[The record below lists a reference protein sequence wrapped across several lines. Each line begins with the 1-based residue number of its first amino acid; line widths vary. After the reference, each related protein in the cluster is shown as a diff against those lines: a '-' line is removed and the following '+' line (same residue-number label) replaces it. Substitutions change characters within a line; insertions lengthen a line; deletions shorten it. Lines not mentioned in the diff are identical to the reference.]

1 MPAKQ
6 LTTSPTEA
14 DLEASIHHAVA
25 RAFPWLAPGSIRHQT
40 KFAFSFGRKKIEVDG
55 AEVSRAESRSDII
68 LYNGERPLA
77 VLELKRAGVPLTA
90 DDDAQG
96 LSYARVLNPSP
107 PLVVVTNGN
116 DLHIVETHGGK
127 KWAATVP
134 TEQEFQALVANAAR
148 VAAAD
153 LKDAIDTL
161 MGTNAAVWMQAV
173 RNASATAIT
182 ELSASPDKPT
192 RPFVEQILFPRR
204 AGFKALAHVK
214 NGARLVLL
222 EGAPLAGK
230 SNVLREIA
238 VRTAALPNMAALYL
252 EAGVGGS
259 IVQTVADSLSNALEW
274 QVGLEGT
281 RAWLKRLSKSNDRK
295 LLLLVDGLA
304 ADDSDTR
311 KEIEDL
317 TSPGLG
323 SGVVVVAALDDT
335 VAERLVLMPNR
346 RAPSAI
352 GRRAQRV
359 AVKPLDDHEF
369 EAAQAVLWK
378 HRIGLMDGAGLEA
391 EFRQPWVLRAMCE
404 PVLDELRNAEP
415 DRGILLPPLLSL
427 DLIRHARERFDD
439 HDLRRQFNGIAKAVL
454 AEATDQS
461 REVSLKLESIEVNVL
476 RRETL
481 LQHITSD
488 DLALLT
494 NDGSLKSAMHASDEA
509 VLYVRLPELLAS
521 ELARLLAKELINRRK
536 ADQDEVAAWLA
547 GAASS
552 FPMGDVI
559 AAQAI
564 LDAVQKPEGISFGL
578 IGALIDKPPQRETVR
593 PGSRFAMNFP
603 GVGQIEI
610 ITTENGKG
618 EVVMHGQA
626 HEIELDEGFGETY
639 GQFHPWLI
647 LSHLAGMPFV
657 MEGDGGAHRVDPAV
671 LLKVGSADIVLRA
684 VSSDHSMRHVPTH
697 DLPGI
702 GSIVCHAAGII
713 EPITL
718 SILRYLS
725 RDEERH
731 DDWIDAAIE
740 SKSMPL
746 LARIHIALL
755 QISAEADEEHA
766 AWASHTLETKVRPAF
781 KFFPPLHDDE
791 EMRSVPASEQPDRTD

>member
-1 MPAKQ
+1 MPTKQ

-14 DLEASIHHAVA
+14 DLEASIHHALA
-25 RAFPWLAPGSIRHQT
+25 KAFPWLASGSIRHQT
-40 KFAFSFGRKKIEVDG
+40 KFAFSFGRKKIEIDG
-55 AEVSRAESRSDII
+55 KEVSRAESRSDIV

-107 PLVVVTNGN
+107 PLVIVTNGN
-116 DLHIVETHGGK
+116 ELHIVETHGGK
-127 KWAATVP
+127 KWAATLP

-153 LKDAIDTL
+153 FKDAIDTL

-173 RNASATAIT
+173 RHASATTLT
-182 ELSASPDKPT
+182 ELSASPDRPA

-204 AGFKALAHVK
+204 AGFKTLSHVE
-214 NGARLVLL
+214 NGARLLLL
-222 EGAPLAGK
+222 EGAPLVGK

-259 IVQTVADSLSNALEW
+259 IVQALADSLSNSLDW
-274 QVGLEGT
+274 QIGLEDA
-281 RAWLKRLSKSNDRK
+281 RAWLKRLSKSIDRK

-335 VAERLVLMPNR
+335 VAERLVLTPNR
-346 RAPSAI
+346 RAQSAI

-359 AVKPLDDHEF
+359 TVKPLDDHEF
-369 EAAQAVLWK
+369 EAAQSVLWT
-378 HRIGLMDGAGLEA
+378 HRIGLMDGAGMEA
-391 EFRQPWVLRAMCE
+391 KLRQPWVLRAMCE
-404 PVLDELRNAEP
+404 PLLNTLRDAEP

-427 DLIRHARERFDD
+427 DLVQRARERFDD
-439 HDLRRQFNGIAKAVL
+439 PDLRRWYNGIARAIL

-461 REVSLKLESIEVNVL
+461 RDVSLKLDSIEVNVL

-488 DLALLT
+488 DLALLI
-494 NDGSLKSAMHASDEA
+494 DGGFLKSVMHASDEA

-521 ELARLLAKELINRRK
+521 ELARLLAKELFNRRK
-536 ADQDEVAAWLA
+536 ADQDDVSTWLA
-547 GAASS
+547 GAASNL
-552 FPMGDVI
+552 PVGDVI

-564 LDAVQKPEGISFGL
+564 LDAVQKPEGIPFDL
-578 IGALIDKPPQRETVR
+578 IRALIDKPPQRETVP
-593 PGSRFAMNFP
+593 PGSRLATNFP

-610 ITTENGKG
+610 IVKSGGKG
-618 EVVMHGQA
+618 EVVIQGQV

-639 GQFHPWLI
+639 CQFHPWLI
-647 LSHLAGMPFV
+647 LSHLAGMPFI
-657 MEGDGGAHRVDPAV
+657 MEGDGDVHRIDPIV
-671 LLKVGSADIVLRA
+671 LLKVGSANIVLRP
-684 VSSDHSMRHVPTH
+684 VSSDHNMRHVPTH
-697 DLPGI
+697 ELPGV
-702 GSIVCHAAGII
+702 GSIVCHVAGII

-725 RDEERH
+725 RDEEGH

-740 SKSMPL
+740 LKSMPL
-746 LARIHIALL
+746 LARVEIALL
-755 QISAEADEEHA
+755 QISSEADEDRS
-766 AWASHTLETKVRPAF
+766 AWARHTLEAKVRPAF
-781 KFFPPLHDDE
+781 KFFPTLHGEGDE
-791 EMRSVPASEQPDRTD
+791 AVSDSKRQDSTE

>member
-14 DLEASIHHAVA
+14 DLEAAIHHAVA
-25 RAFPWLAPGSIRHQT
+25 QAFPWLAPGSIRHQT
-40 KFAFSFGRKKIEVDG
+40 KFAFSFGRKKIEIDG
-55 AEVSRAESRSDII
+55 AKVSRAESRSDII
-68 LYNGERPLA
+68 LYDGERPLA

-107 PLVVVTNGN
+107 PLVIVTNGN

-127 KWAATVP
+127 RWVATLP
-134 TEQEFQALVANAAR
+134 TEQEFQALVANAAHI
-148 VAAAD
+148 AAAD
-153 LKDAIDTL
+153 LRDAIDTL
-161 MGTNAAVWMQAV
+161 MGTNAEVWMQAV
-173 RNASATAIT
+173 RHASLTTLT
-182 ELSASPDKPT
+182 ELSASPDRPAQ
-192 RPFVEQILFPRR
+192 PFVEQILFPRR
-204 AGFKALAHVK
+204 AGFKTLAHVK
-214 NGARLVLL
+214 SGARLVLL
-222 EGAPLAGK
+222 EGVPLAGK

-238 VRTAALPNMAALYL
+238 VRTAALPNMVALYV

-259 IVQTVADSLSNALEW
+259 IVQAVADSLSSALEW
-274 QVGLEGT
+274 QIGLEGA
-281 RAWLKRLSKSNDRK
+281 RAWLRRLSRSNERK

-311 KEIEDL
+311 KEIESL
-317 TSPGLG
+317 TSPDLG
-323 SGVVVVAALDDT
+323 SGVVVIAALDDT
-335 VAERLVLMPNR
+335 VAERLVLTPNR
-346 RAPSAI
+346 RALSAI
-352 GRRAQRV
+352 GRRSQRV
-359 AVKPLDDHEF
+359 PVTPLDDHEF

-391 EFRQPWVLRAMCE
+391 ELRQPWVLRAMCE
-404 PVLDELRNAEP
+404 PLLDALRDADP
-415 DRGILLPPLLSL
+415 DHGILLPPLLSL
-427 DLIRHARERFDD
+427 DLIQHTRERFDN
-439 HDLRRQFNGIAKAVL
+439 HDLRRWFHGLAKAIL
-454 AEATDQS
+454 AEAIDQS
-461 REVSLKLESIEVNVL
+461 RDVSLKLESIEVSVL

-488 DLALLT
+488 ELTLLI
-494 NDGSLKSAMHASDEA
+494 DGGFLKCAMHASDEA

-521 ELARLLAKELINRRK
+521 ELARLLAKELFNRRK
-536 ADQDEVAAWLA
+536 DDQDDVAIWLA
-547 GAASS
+547 GIASNLL
-552 FPMGDVI
+552 MGDVI

-564 LDAVQKPEGISFGL
+564 LDAVQKPKGIPFDL
-578 IGALIDKPPQRETVR
+578 IRALIDKPPQREIVR
-593 PGSRFAMNFP
+593 PGSRFATNFP

-610 ITTENGKG
+610 ITKGGGKG
-618 EVVMHGQA
+618 EVVIRGQV
-626 HEIELDEGFGETY
+626 HEIDVDEGFGETY

-647 LSHLAGMPFV
+647 LSHLAGMPFF
-657 MEGDGGAHRVDPAV
+657 MEGDDDVWRVDPEV

-684 VSSDHSMRHVPTH
+684 VSSNHSMRHVPTH

-725 RDEERH
+725 REEKGQ
-731 DDWIDAAIE
+731 DNWIDAAIE
-740 SKSMPL
+740 RKSMPL

-755 QISAEADEEHA
+755 QISSEADEVRA
-766 AWASHTLETKVRPAF
+766 AWARHTFETRIRPAF

-791 EMRSVPASEQPDRTD
+791 EVGPVSASEQPGCTE

>member
-25 RAFPWLAPGSIRHQT
+25 QAFPWLAAGSIRHQT
-40 KFAFSFGRKKIEVDG
+40 KFAFWFGRKKIEIDG
-55 AEVSRAESRSDII
+55 AEVSRMESRSDII

-107 PLVVVTNGN
+107 PLVIVTNGN

-127 KWAATVP
+127 KWAATLP
-134 TEQEFQALVANAAR
+134 TEQEFQTLVANAAR

-153 LKDAIDTL
+153 LRDAIDTL
-161 MGTNAAVWMQAV
+161 MGSNAAVWMQAV
-173 RNASATAIT
+173 RHTSATTLT
-182 ELSASPDKPT
+182 ELSASPDRPA

-204 AGFKALAHVK
+204 AGLKTLSHVG

-230 SNVLREIA
+230 SNVLREIV
-238 VRTAALPNMAALYL
+238 VRTAVLPNMAAFYL
-252 EAGVGGS
+252 EADVGGS
-259 IVQTVADSLSNALEW
+259 IVQAVADSLSNALEW
-274 QVGLEGT
+274 QIGLEDA

-304 ADDSDTR
+304 ADDSETR

-323 SGVVVVAALDDT
+323 PGVIVVAALDDT
-335 VAERLVLMPNR
+335 VAERLVLTPNR

-359 AVKPLDDHEF
+359 TVKPLDDYEF
-369 EAAQAVLWK
+369 EAAQSVLWK
-378 HRIGLMDGAGLEA
+378 HRIGLMNGAGLET
-391 EFRQPWVLRAMCE
+391 ELRQPWVLRAMCE
-404 PVLDELRNAEP
+404 PLFDALRDAEP

-427 DLIRHARERFDD
+427 DLVQHARERFDD
-439 HDLRRQFNGIAKAVL
+439 PDLRRWFNGIARAIL
-454 AEATDQS
+454 AEATDQT
-461 REVSLKLESIEVNVL
+461 RDVSLKLESIEVNVL

-481 LQHITSD
+481 LQHIASD
-488 DLALLT
+488 DIALLI
-494 NDGSLKSAMHASDEA
+494 DGGFLKPAMHASDEA

-521 ELARLLAKELINRRK
+521 ELARLLAKELFNRRK
-536 ADQDEVAAWLA
+536 ADQDDVATWLA
-547 GAASS
+547 SAASDL
-552 FPMGDVI
+552 PMGDVI

-564 LDAVQKPEGISFGL
+564 LDAVQKPEGIPFNL
-578 IGALIDKPPQRETVR
+578 IRALIDKPPQRETVR
-593 PGSRFAMNFP
+593 PGSRFATNVP
-603 GVGQIEI
+603 GIGQIEI
-610 ITTENGKG
+610 ITKGSGKG
-618 EVVMHGQA
+618 EVVIRGQV
-626 HEIELDEGFGETY
+626 HEIDLDDGFGETY

-647 LSHLAGMPFV
+647 LSHLAGMPFI
-657 MEGDGGAHRVDPAV
+657 MEGDGDVRRVDPEV

-684 VSSDHSMRHVPTH
+684 VSSDYNMRHVPTH

-725 RDEERH
+725 RNERDH

-740 SKSMPL
+740 RKSMPL

-755 QISAEADEEHA
+755 QISLEADEVRA
-766 AWASHTLETKVRPAF
+766 AWAKCTLETKIRPAF
-781 KFFPPLHDDE
+781 NFFPPLHDDE
-791 EMRSVPASEQPDRTD
+791 CVFQ

>member
-25 RAFPWLAPGSIRHQT
+25 RAFPWLTPGSIRHQT
-40 KFAFSFGRKKIEVDG
+40 KFSFSFGRKKIEIDG

-68 LYNGERPLA
+68 LYDGERPLA

-96 LSYARVLNPSP
+96 LSYARVMSPSP
-107 PLVVVTNGN
+107 PLVIVTNGN

-127 KWAATVP
+127 KWVATLP

-153 LKDAIDTL
+153 LRDAIDTL

-173 RNASATAIT
+173 RHASAATLS

-204 AGFKALAHVK
+204 AGFKTLEHVK

-222 EGAPLAGK
+222 DGAPLAGK
-230 SNVLREIA
+230 SNVLREIT
-238 VRTAALPNMAALYL
+238 VRTSALPNMAALYL

-259 IVQTVADSLSNALEW
+259 IFQAVADSLSNALEW
-274 QVGLEGT
+274 QVGLEAT
-281 RAWLKRLSKSNDRK
+281 RAWLKRLSKSTDKK

-311 KEIEDL
+311 REVESL
-317 TSPGLG
+317 TSPDLG
-323 SGVVVVAALDDT
+323 SGVAVVAALDDT
-335 VAERLVLMPNR
+335 VAEQLVLTPNR
-346 RAPSAI
+346 RGPSAI

-359 AVKPLDDHEF
+359 TVKPLDDPEF
-369 EAAQAVLWK
+369 EAAQSVLWK
-378 HRIGLMDGAGLEA
+378 HRIGLMHGAGLEA
-391 EFRQPWVLRAMCE
+391 ELRQPWVLRAMCE
-404 PVLDELRNAEP
+404 PLLDALRDAEP

-427 DLIRHARERFDD
+427 DLVQHARARFDD
-439 HDLRRQFNGIAKAVL
+439 PNLRRWFNGIARATL
-454 AEATDQS
+454 AEAIDQS
-461 REVSLKLESIEVNVL
+461 RDLSLKLESIDVNVL

-488 DLALLT
+488 DLGLLI
-494 NDGSLKSAMHASDEA
+494 DRGFLKPAMHTSDEA

-521 ELARLLAKELINRRK
+521 ELALLLAKELINRRK
-536 ADQDEVAAWLA
+536 AVQDDVATWLA
-547 GAASS
+547 GAASNL
-552 FPMGDVI
+552 PMGDVI

-564 LDAVQKPEGISFGL
+564 LDAVQKPEGLSFDL
-578 IGALIDKPPQRETVR
+578 IRALIDKPPQRERVR
-593 PGSRFAMNFP
+593 RGTRFAANFP

-610 ITTENGKG
+610 ITKGGGKG
-618 EVVMHGQA
+618 EVVVRGQV
-626 HEIELDEGFGETY
+626 HEIDIDEGSDETY

-647 LSHLAGMPFV
+647 LSHLAGMPFI
-657 MEGDGGAHRVDPAV
+657 MEGDDDARRVDPFI
-671 LLKVGSADIVLRA
+671 LLKIGSADIVLRA
-684 VSSDHSMRHVPTH
+684 VSADRNMRRVPTH

-725 RDEERH
+725 RDGEDH
-731 DDWIDAAIE
+731 DAWIDAAIE

-746 LARIHIALL
+746 LARVHIALL
-755 QISAEADEEHA
+755 QISSEADEDRA
-766 AWASHTLETKVRPAF
+766 TWASHTLETKVRPAF

-791 EMRSVPASEQPDRTD
+791 AGSVSTSKQSASGE

>member
-25 RAFPWLAPGSIRHQT
+25 QAFPWLAPGSIRHQT
-40 KFAFSFGRKKIEVDG
+40 RFAFSFGRKKIEVDG

-173 RNASATAIT
+173 RHASAITLT
-182 ELSASPDKPT
+182 ELSASPDKPAQ
-192 RPFVEQILFPRR
+192 PFVEQILFPRR
-204 AGFKALAHVK
+204 ATFGALSHVK
-214 NGARLVLL
+214 KGAKLVLL

-230 SNVLREIA
+230 SNILREI
-238 VRTAALPNMAALYL
+238 VIRTGEFPDMAALYL
-252 EAGVGGS
+252 EAGVGGG
-259 IVQTVADSLSNALEW
+259 IVQAVADSLSSALEW
-274 QVGLEGT
+274 QVDISDA
-281 RAWLKRLSKSNDRK
+281 RAWLMRLSRSNDRK
-295 LLLLVDGLA
+295 LLLLVDGLTV
-304 ADDSDTR
+304 DDNDAR

-335 VAERLVLMPNR
+335 VAERLVLTPNR
-346 RAPSAI
+346 RSPSAI

-359 AVKPLDDHEF
+359 AVEPLDDREF
-369 EAAQAVLWK
+369 EVAQEVLWN

-391 EFRQPWVLRAMCE
+391 ELRKPWVLRTMCE
-404 PVLDELRNAEP
+404 PVLDALRDAEP

-427 DLIRHARERFDD
+427 DLIHHARERFDN
-439 HDLRRQFNGIAKAVL
+439 HDLRRQFNGIAKAVF
-454 AEATDQS
+454 AEARDQS
-461 REVSLKLESIEVNVL
+461 RDMSLKLDSIEVNVL
-476 RRETL
+476 RRDTL
-481 LQHITSD
+481 LQHITSG

-494 NDGSLKSAMHASDEA
+494 NDGSLKPAMHASDEA
-509 VLYVRLPELLAS
+509 VLYIRLPELLAS

-547 GAASS
+547 GAASN

-564 LDAVQKPEGISFGL
+564 LDAVQKTEGISFDL
-578 IGALIDKPPQRETVR
+578 IRALINKPPQREPVR

-603 GVGQIEI
+603 EVGQIEI
-610 ITTENGKG
+610 VTKENGKG
-618 EVVMHGQA
+618 EVSIRGQV

-657 MEGDGGAHRVDPAV
+657 MEGDGGVHRVDPAV

-684 VSSDHSMRHVPTH
+684 VSGNHSMRHVPTH

-718 SILRYLS
+718 SILRHLS

-755 QISAEADEEHA
+755 QISSEADEEHA
-766 AWASHTLETKVRPAF
+766 AWASHALETKVRPAF

-791 EMRSVPASEQPDRTD
+791 EVGSVPASEQPDRTD